1 MPVIDTGLLVLLLV
15 AAAMVALGVS
25 LALQPV
31 RDTATDA
38 AAGPAPTRGPAWTRP
53 VGALVAL
60 IGVVAGCTLIW
71 PGMERTTAGVTMGVA
86 VLLFAVGIAYRRRS
100 GMTDEAELPGAT
112 TRPQLGLLLT
122 GTGIATAAMVVGVG
136 LAGRLV

>member
-1 MPVIDTGLLVLLLV
+1 VPVVDTRLLVLLLV
-15 AAAMVALGVS
+15 AAALVALGVS

-31 RDTATDA
+31 RDTAPD
-38 AAGPAPTRGPAWTRP
+38 AAGPAPTGGPGWMRP
-53 VGALVAL
+53 VGAVLAL
-60 IGVVAGCTLIW
+60 IGLVAGCTLIW

-100 GMTDEAELPGAT
+100 GMADEAERPGAT
-112 TRPQLGLLLT
+112 PRPQLGILLT
-122 GTGIATAAMVVGVG
+122 GTGIAAAAMVVGVG

>member
-1 MPVIDTGLLVLLLV
+1 MPVVDTRLLVLLLV
-15 AAAMVALGVS
+15 AAALVALGVS

-31 RDTATDA
+31 RDTAPD
-38 AAGPAPTRGPAWTRP
+38 AAGPAPTGGPAWMRP
-53 VGALVAL
+53 LGAVVAL
-60 IGVVAGCTLIW
+60 IGLVAGCTLIW
-71 PGMERTTAGVTMGVA
+71 PGMDRTTAGVTMGVA

-100 GMTDEAELPGAT
+100 GMADEAEAPGAT
-112 TRPQLGLLLT
+112 PRPQLGILLT